1 MAVLRWRDAAA
12 LPHARFTF
20 DAAYIA
26 AMLAAPHAILYV
38 LLSLEAC
45 SLPIGAIL
53 LFAALAGI
61 MYLTRNLDWSG
72 LRSAT
77 ATD

>member
-1 MAVLRWRDAAA
+1 MRGAIRPRGTSQSA
-12 LPHARFTF
+12 PARCT
-20 DAAYIA
+20 IA
-26 AMLAAPHAILYV
+26 R
-38 LLSLEAC
+38 LSLSREAY

-53 LFAALAGI
+53 LFAALACI